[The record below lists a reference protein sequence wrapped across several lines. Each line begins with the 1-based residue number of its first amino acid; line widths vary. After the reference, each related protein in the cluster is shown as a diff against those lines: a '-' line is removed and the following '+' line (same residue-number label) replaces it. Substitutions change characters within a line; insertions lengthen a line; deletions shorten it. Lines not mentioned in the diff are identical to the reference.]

1 MKMEHRQMG
10 EVCTHP
16 GLVVGV
22 AGIPVAW
29 WQTNSRVL
37 PLPSAFLAHLP
48 SLFAPCT
55 VVVSSVFQDHLL
67 PSHPHARAHAHANC
81 KGKPTPYGHANRL
94 TRPPPPAHPPRPRG
108 ASRQNFGGKDGGG
121 WPSAI
126 GGGGRGRHVS
136 RPDWRELFDRD
147 AVAATRPWRAC
158 SSCQPVGSF
167 DLLVCIATPRAKMH
181 GWTTSVCWTLVW
193 WWMAGVLH
201 ELAHLTCAMAL
212 CPYASWCCWENVV
225 GVLQRNAVHV
235 KDAKEKEEKYIR
247 HVGWVV
253 SLVLAVIVLCLS
265 NNTPHVR
272 LAFCMTAVEAFSTDA
287 WGWKQCR
294 GVFRCGNF
302 GLVVLSDKNKQVALD
317 IIRAMVSVTMIRG
330 AQAGGVLTYRKGKG
344 GLRGIRSRVAKGKR
358 QDLSVLLD
366 KKVRRAIRFKAL
378 VSGPRVYIG
387 HTRFATTSIATLP
400 GTHPHIWCPG
410 QIYSMW
416 TGLSTGCFEN
426 SQQFIENHITHNGDF
441 DFFTVAGQMIE
452 IGRIQSW
459 LEKVT
464 GISRPCSVDSVAIAG
479 LMDVLH
485 TRGVWFLSLR
495 FAFLFSTPYNGLDL
509 DPPTKACLA
518 KLAAMADAHFGAF
531 IASTKCDEFTR
542 KVRQQLCQQMEER
555 LGPALMS
562 QYVLFD
568 EERAAL
574 TKFMETAIT
583 AFLEHDLFCSS
594 NLFFRNARGS
604 FGLCTSSTVSA
615 HRQVVIAARG
625 QSMSVAFYPRM
636 GLVLYG
642 SQQAAVKASIGI
654 AEEDA
659 SDPMLKVGQRL
670 DLDDLG
676 GELCL
681 LDWGQGQASSVT
693 KALKVETIPSSG
705 VNVYFLEENLV
716 HFEGFEKRLV
726 PLQDNPLVLPLP
738 QKIPNPVC
746 ADIME
751 IPKAL
756 SRIQDSFVH
765 SSESLNRFSAW
776 TLARKIDQRMNRVT
790 VSPND
795 VDILLTGCEVSLWA
809 AEQFAS
815 DLGMV
820 FPNIIT
826 KVISANKLLGLKG
839 QNFPH
844 HALGS
849 NLNEHWILEGTIVIV
864 VSHSGET
871 FGSLAVCNLLRPLT
885 KNIFVVTSEWDTQIG
900 KQLRKIDEDLFH
912 ANVFSTELGLRT
924 AEPCTITV
932 AATHH
937 LMTQILLYL
946 MEYFHAKDR
955 KEALGSNY
963 TSQDMTEL
971 QRNNM
976 TCLSNLEEIIGPDLT
991 QCRRTTP
998 TSAVLRGIGRKW
1010 AWHVLELPVAWILS
1024 AAYIIGTV
1032 TAGYPLIY
1040 GICVAAGL
1048 PETSS
1053 LTHLPLFF
1061 DSLLYVFVAQWTT
1074 LLIRL
1079 IQGRAL
1085 LHRISTRTVVIAD
1098 TPWVAQS
1105 AEAFLSKVFAT
1116 SFTNTCINVHSGN
1129 PADHLVHR
1137 FTHRVVRGTL
1147 VACGRPDGR
1156 LSSLTALEN
1165 SVCLSVNQA
1174 SSIQHYGVTCESIT
1188 IGHNPTKLPLAAES
1202 VYLPSK
1208 RPDYICERLLKL
1220 SKGMEP
1226 NEVLSDM
1233 SSSQLLGEY
1242 ETLVKEDRLQHA
1254 SRSSEDSSL
1263 EDPPKQAA
1271 TAERY
1276 FGEALKATNPDAS
1289 AKVLIESQ
1297 NLSMLLYETRI
1308 ASLQRLVAFFVM
1320 FYELGHTVQQFWKH
1334 VSFGLLTYDM
1344 SSTHSV
1350 MRVATTASPVSAADI
1365 REQLLE
1371 LEKEK
1376 QEKVAQRVINDA
1388 MLVYLNKRRLARRQN
1403 FK

>member
-1 MKMEHRQMG
+1 M
-10 EVCTHP
+10 
-16 GLVVGV
+16 
-22 AGIPVAW
+22 
-29 WQTNSRVL
+29 
-37 PLPSAFLAHLP
+37 
-48 SLFAPCT
+48 
-55 VVVSSVFQDHLL
+55 
-67 PSHPHARAHAHANC
+67 
-81 KGKPTPYGHANRL
+81 
-94 TRPPPPAHPPRPRG
+94 
-108 ASRQNFGGKDGGG
+108 
-121 WPSAI
+121 
-126 GGGGRGRHVS
+126 
-136 RPDWRELFDRD
+136 
-147 AVAATRPWRAC
+147 
-158 SSCQPVGSF
+158 
-167 DLLVCIATPRAKMH
+167 
-181 GWTTSVCWTLVW
+181 
-193 WWMAGVLH
+193 LH

-212 CPYASWCCWENVV
+212 CDSTSWCCWQNVV
-225 GVLQRNAVHV
+225 GVLRRDAVQV

-253 SLVLAVIVLCLS
+253 SFVLAAIVLCLS
-265 NNTPHVR
+265 KDMPHVR
-272 LAFCMTAVEAFSTDA
+272 LAFCVTAVEAFSTDA
-287 WGWKQCR
+287 WGWKQQK
-294 GVFRCGNF
+294 GIFRCGNF
-302 GLVVLSDKNKQVALD
+302 GLIVLSDKNKKVALD
-317 IIRAMVSVTMIRG
+317 IIKAMVSVTMIRG

-344 GLRGIRSRVAKGKR
+344 GLRGLRSRVAKRKR

-366 KKVRRAIRFKAL
+366 KKVRQAIRFKAL
-378 VSGPRVYIG
+378 LSGPQVYIG
-387 HTRFATTSIATLP
+387 HTRFATTSVATLP

-416 TGLSTGCFEN
+416 TGLSTGCLKN

-441 DFFTVAGQMIE
+441 DFFTIAGQMIG
-452 IGRIQSW
+452 ISHIQTW

-485 TRGVWFLSLR
+485 TRGVWLLSLR
-495 FAFLFSTPYNGLDL
+495 YAFLFSTPYNGLDL
-509 DPPTKACLA
+509 DPPTRTCLER
-518 KLAAMADAHFGAF
+518 LTAMADAHFGAF
-531 IASTKCDEFTR
+531 VASSKFDELTPTIC
-542 KVRQQLCQQMEER
+542 QQLCQQMVQK
-555 LGPALMS
+555 LGPALIS
-562 QYVLFD
+562 QFLHFD

-583 AFLEHDLFCSS
+583 AFLKHDLFCAS
-594 NLFFRNARGS
+594 NLFFRSARGS

-615 HRQVVIAARG
+615 HRQIVIAARG

-654 AEEDA
+654 AEEDT
-659 SDPMLKVGQRL
+659 SDPLLKVGQRL

-693 KALKVETIPSSG
+693 KATKVETIPSSG
-705 VNVYFLEENLV
+705 VNVYFLEEILV
-716 HFEGFEKRLV
+716 HFKGFQRRLV

-738 QKIPNPVC
+738 GKMPNPVC

-756 SRIQDSFVH
+756 TRIQDSFVH

-776 TLARKIDQRMNRVT
+776 TLARKIDQRINRVT
-790 VSPND
+790 ISPND

-815 DLGMV
+815 DLGMI
-820 FPNIIT
+820 FPNIVT

-839 QNFPH
+839 QNLPH

-849 NLNEHWILEGTIVIV
+849 NLNEHWILEGTIVII

-871 FGSLAVCNLLRPLT
+871 FGSLAVGNLLRPLT

-900 KQLRKIDEDLFH
+900 KQLRKMDENLFH

-937 LMTQILLYL
+937 LLTQILLYL
-946 MEYFHAKDR
+946 MEYFHIKGR
-955 KEALGSNY
+955 KEVLASNY
-963 TSQDMTEL
+963 TSQDMVEL
-971 QRNNM
+971 QSNNV
-976 TCLSNLEEIIGPDLT
+976 TCPSNLEEIIGPDLS
-991 QCRRTTP
+991 QCTRMTG
-998 TSAVLRGIGRKW
+998 TSAALRGIGRKW

-1032 TAGYPLIY
+1032 TAGYPLVY

-1048 PETSS
+1048 SETSS
-1053 LTHLPLFF
+1053 LKHLPLFF

-1079 IQGRAL
+1079 LQGRTL

-1116 SFTNTCINVHSGN
+1116 SFTNTSINVHSGN

-1174 SSIQHYGVTCESIT
+1174 SSIQQYGVTCESIT
-1188 IGHNPTKLPLAAES
+1188 IGHNPAKLPLAVQS

-1226 NEVLSDM
+1226 NEVLSDV

-1242 ETLVKEDRLQHA
+1242 ETLVNDDHLQHA
-1254 SRSSEDSSL
+1254 GTISEDSSL
-1263 EDPPKQAA
+1263 EDPPKHAVA
-1271 TAERY
+1271 AERY
-1276 FGEALKATNPDAS
+1276 FGEALRAANPDAS
-1289 AKVLIESQ
+1289 TRSLIESQ

-1320 FYELGHTVQQFWKH
+1320 FYELGHTVQQFWKY

-1344 SSTHSV
+1344 SSTHSI
-1350 MRVATTASPVSAADI
+1350 MRVATTASPVSAADL

-1376 QEKVAQRVINDA
+1376 QEKVAKRVISDA
-1388 MLVYLNKRRLARRQN
+1388 MLMYLSKRRLARRQN